1 MSMETGKPAGGVNV
15 NGALEADGNTGLRFT
30 PDRDAAPIEAATYQM
45 EGGCLVHLQFTHA
58 AGNMNFRAVLV
69 SEGKEL
75 LGIETDESLGQPG

>member
-1 MSMETGKPAGGVNV
+1 
-15 NGALEADGNTGLRFT
+15 
-30 PDRDAAPIEAATYQM
+30 M

-75 LGIETDESLGQPG
+75 LGIETDAGATVTLHITAQ